1 MRPTMPFLALAM
13 ALCGC
18 SGKASENA
26 APVPSGSAVPVVSAA
41 PSAVASAAAPAA
53 LARSVEESNALYEFE
68 FSYPAAAAA
77 IPALKAALDKALEDE
92 RGGLAANAKDMRAEA
107 KKEGFPFNPLGSW
120 TAWSVVASLPD
131 WLSLSAEVSSYEGGA
146 HPNHGYDALL
156 WDRKADKRRAALD
169 LFTSKAALSGA
180 IRQDFC
186 RLLDRERAKKR
197 GAPVKRGSDEPFSD
211 CIDPVE
217 STVILGS
224 AGGKAFDRIGVLIGP
239 YEAGPYVEGGYEV
252 TLPVTAAVLAAV
264 KPEYRASFAPA
275 R

>member
-13 ALCGC
+13 VLCGC

-26 APVPSGSAVPVVSAA
+26 APAASGSVAPVASAA
-41 PSAVASAAAPAA
+41 PSAVASAAAPVAV
-53 LARSVEESNALYEFE
+53 ARSVEESNALYEFE

-77 IPALKAALDKALEDE
+77 IPALKAALDKALENE
-92 RGGLAANAKDMRAEA
+92 RSGLAANAKDMRAEA

-156 WDRKADKRRAALD
+156 WDRKAGKRRAALD

-264 KPEYRASFAPA
+264 KPEYRGSFAPA

>member
-13 ALCGC
+13 VLCGC

-26 APVPSGSAVPVVSAA
+26 APVASGSAVPVVSAA
-41 PSAVASAAAPAA
+41 PSAAASAAAPAA
-53 LARSVEESNALYEFE
+53 VARSVEESNALYEFE

-92 RGGLAANAKDMRAEA
+92 RSGLAANAKDMSAEA

-156 WDRKADKRRAALD
+156 WDRKAGKRRAALD
-169 LFTSKAALSGA
+169 LFTSKAVLSGA

-264 KPEYRASFAPA
+264 KPEYRGSFAPA

>member
-13 ALCGC
+13 VLCGC

-26 APVPSGSAVPVVSAA
+26 APVASGSAVPVVSAA
-41 PSAVASAAAPAA
+41 PSAAASAAAPAA
-53 LARSVEESNALYEFE
+53 VARSVEESNALYEFE

-92 RGGLAANAKDMRAEA
+92 RSGLAANAKDMSAEA

-156 WDRKADKRRAALD
+156 WDRKAGKRRAALD

-264 KPEYRASFAPA
+264 KPEYRGSFAPA

>member
-1 MRPTMPFLALAM
+1 MRPAMSALVLAIL
-13 ALCGC
+13 LVGC
-18 SGKASENA
+18 SGGEGADTSPA
-26 APVPSGSAVPVVSAA
+26 ASGSAAPMASAA
-41 PSAVASAAAPAA
+41 PTPAASVAAPAA
-53 LARSVEESNALYEFE
+53 VARSVEESNPLYEFE

-77 IPALKAALDKALEDE
+77 VPALKAVLDAQLEEE
-92 RGGLAANAKDMRAEA
+92 RRGVAQNARQARADA
-107 KKEGFPFNPLGSW
+107 KKEGFPFNPYGSW
-120 TAWSVVASLPD
+120 TAWSVVTNLPD

-146 HPNHGYDALL
+146 HPNHGYAALL
-156 WDRKADKRRAALD
+156 WDRKANKQREALD
-169 LFTSKAALSGA
+169 LFTSKAALSGV

-197 GAPVKRGSDEPFSD
+197 GAPVRRGSDEPFSD

-252 TLPVTAAVLAAV
+252 TLPVTAAVLAVV
-264 KPEYRASFAPA
+264 KPEYRASFAA
-275 R
+275 GR